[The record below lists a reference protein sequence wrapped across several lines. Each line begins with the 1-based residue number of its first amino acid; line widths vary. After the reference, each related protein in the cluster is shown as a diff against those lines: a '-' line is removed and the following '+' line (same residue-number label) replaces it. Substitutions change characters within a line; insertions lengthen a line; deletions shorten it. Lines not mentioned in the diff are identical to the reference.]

1 MDSSQHLIALIQT
14 VISIA
19 PAIVLVWKMSGYAHQ
34 INSNKGDI
42 DNVGKKLNDAIEK
55 FHVERSDTIKQI
67 TSLNNNVVQV
77 LAEFRYLKDN
87 IDDMKKD
94 LRDIGSKK

>member
-55 FHVERSDTIKQI
+55 FQVERSDTIKQI

-94 LRDIGSKK
+94 LRDIGNKK